1 MKKGKGAGAGEERRQ
16 KWDKRRDESRN
27 AWPAFAVVAVT
38 HCPPVH
44 NGNLSTGAC
53 CVDPGELL
61 TKLCPQTTCVRA
73 PLPCNFAH
81 KRLRVGVRAR
91 ARYCLQT
98 DIKKEPAKGEKERVE
113 EIRREKG
120 DWVASGVGGRVP
132 KARER
137 EWEKQRRN
145 RATVEGGNHARMVG
159 FAWG

>member
-113 EIRREKG
+113 EIRRVKG

-137 EWEKQRRN
+137 ERGSGRSRGE
-145 RATVEGGNHARMVG
+145 TVQQ
-159 FAWG
+159 